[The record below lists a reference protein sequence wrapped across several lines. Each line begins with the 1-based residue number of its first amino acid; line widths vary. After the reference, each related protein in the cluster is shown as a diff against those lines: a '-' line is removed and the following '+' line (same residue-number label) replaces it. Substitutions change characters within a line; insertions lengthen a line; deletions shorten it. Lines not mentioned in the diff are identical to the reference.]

1 MVRMAVLRG
10 LRDHLSQGSEDPAR
24 VNPSER
30 PRAATAH
37 SRTPDERQGSGWRKT
52 RRRAGLPAAAAP
64 AALEHPAVLSAADHA
79 FWKQNGYLVVPDA
92 VPAANCAAVLA
103 EMRDFLR
110 IPTFDTLS
118 DEWYQCSWPQDTR
131 RPSGWVHMR
140 QTQGVWDNRQCPKV
154 HQVFSELIGVRA
166 APPCLPSE
174 KHRQNHHPA
183 KHPHPPRA
191 RTADHGR
198 AGRPT
203 SCGSR
208 RAT

>member
-1 MVRMAVLRG
+1 MNRGIVGLVGQGMVRMAVLRG
-10 LRDHLSQGSEDPAR
+10 LRDHLSQGCGNPAR

-30 PRAATAH
+30 PRAATAQ
-37 SRTPDERQGSGWRKT
+37 SRTPDDDERQGSGWRKT

-166 APPCLPSE
+166 A
-174 KHRQNHHPA
+174 KHRQ
-183 KHPHPPRA
+183 
-191 RTADHGR
+191 T
-198 AGRPT
+198 PT
-203 SCGSR
+203 SPSGPHG
-208 RAT
+208 

>member
-10 LRDHLSQGSEDPAR
+10 FRDHLSQGSEDPAR

-30 PRAATAH
+30 PRPTTAH
-37 SRTPDERQGSGWRKT
+37 SRTPDDEPSRQGSGW
-52 RRRAGLPAAAAP
+52 GGQPLP
-64 AALEHPAVLSAADHA
+64 VLSAADHA
-79 FWKQNGYLVVPDA
+79 FWKKNGYLVVPDA

-154 HQVFSELIGVRA
+154 HQVFSELIGVRPQPL
-166 APPCLPSE
+166 PPTPSRL
-174 KHRQNHHPA
+174 HGS
-183 KHPHPPRA
+183 A
-191 RTADHGR
+191 RLTTAV